1 MENTHTCDSCKQR
14 FSGKKRNTC
23 TACRSIISNH
33 KHNVKK
39 FRASL
44 NILKQLPVEVKCIVF
59 EAIDMYALQSN
70 NPLLAE
76 YKKQLKRD
84 NRIRQENN

>member
-1 MENTHTCDSCKQR
+1 MENTHTCDSCKQV
-14 FSGKKRNTC
+14 FSGKKRKHC
-23 TACRSIISNH
+23 TGCRSIISNH

-44 NILKQLPVEVKCIVF
+44 NILKQLPVEVKGIIF

-76 YKKQLKRD
+76 YKKQLKSE
-84 NRIRQENN
+84 NRIRQEKN